1 MRYYVSSS
9 YSSRGCCVPR
19 FMAPVSAALAVIYTV
34 DLLLSLYS
42 GVPLWLAVLLT
53 PFILMLFPITMAM
66 AALPL
71 IPIFGTLGAFSK
83 AFSPEAPPCGRII
96 RIAALPIGIAVA
108 FIIWRTMAWF
118 FHHVLAIEPQLYDAV
133 FGWLG

>member
-19 FMAPVSAALAVIYTV
+19 FMAPISAALAVIYTL
-34 DLLLSLYS
+34 DMLLSLYS

-53 PFILMLFPITMAM
+53 PFILMLFPATMAM

-71 IPIFGTLGAFSK
+71 IPIYGTLGAFSK
-83 AFSPEAPPCGRII
+83 AFSPETSRCGRII
-96 RIAALPIGIAVA
+96 RIAALPIGIVVA
-108 FIIWRTMAWF
+108 FIIWRTMDWF
-118 FHHVLAIEPQLYDAV
+118 FHHVLAIEPRLYDAV

>member
-1 MRYYVSSS
+1 MSPDSWRPS
-9 YSSRGCCVPR
+9 P
-19 FMAPVSAALAVIYTV
+19 PPLAVIYTI

-53 PFILMLFPITMAM
+53 PFILMLFPVTMAM

-83 AFSPEAPPCGRII
+83 AFSPGASPCGRII

-108 FIIWRTMAWF
+108 FITWRTMDWF
-118 FHHVLAIEPQLYDAV
+118 FHHVLAIEPRLYDAIL
-133 FGWLG
+133 GWLG